1 MKLNSVLLFLLISLF
16 GFSQNGRVAG
26 TILDKEYDNEPL
38 VFANVLIKGT
48 TIGTSTDD
56 FGKYS
61 ISLKPGNY
69 TLVMNYLGYETKEFP
84 ITIKANQ
91 TITIDHTLEA
101 SGVQLNDVV
110 VTYTVTKESESA
122 LLNEQKKSV
131 EIKQSIG
138 AQELSKKGIGDV
150 AAAVTKT
157 TGISKQE
164 GSGSIYVRGLG
175 DRYNS
180 TSMNGLPVPSNDP
193 EKKNIDLGIFSTDIV
208 EYVAIDKV
216 YNSRMYGNFAGGN
229 IDIMSKDYT
238 GSGFFAF
245 GLKSAVN
252 SNAVSNKNFRL
263 QEGPSFLGFHN
274 SNVPSN
280 VLSSYNFNNSLNPE
294 SATPWA
300 HGLSLTGGKRFNLGE
315 ISRLSLFASLS
326 FDNEYTSIENGIAKS
341 VNAEGVP
348 TKDFHKYESFG
359 YNTNTTGLLNLGY
372 KINNNHNIKYNSVFI
387 NSSSQSLKEYNGFI
401 ADVTQENGFV
411 RRNEYVKNSIFIN
424 QLLGEH
430 KYKDRYSAN
439 WGISYN
445 QVKGDMPDRTTNTL
459 KRNTTNDFVIANNS
473 ASDNQ
478 RYYQKLTEDEY
489 AVSISG
495 DYKFAKKEDE
505 FKGKV
510 TIGYNGKYKNRDFEA
525 TQFNFKINAL
535 TPGATTTVIDPNNI
549 DAYFNPTN
557 FNNGYFTI
565 NTYNGGVNSPNAL
578 DPQTYSGLQIIS
590 SAFGSVEYKFSKKLF
605 AVVGLRSDQIYQ
617 RVKWQTQVD
626 PIGDKNYF
634 TKVGL
639 LPNISAKYELNE
651 KQNLRFGASKT
662 YTLPQFKET
671 APFIYEEIN
680 QQKIGNKDLYPSDD
694 YNFDLKWEYFPKS
707 EEVIAVTGF
716 GKYIQNPMNEVTIA
730 SSSNDISYVNTGDW
744 GYAAGIE
751 FEGKKVIFSRANDEK
766 NNTLSGGL
774 NISYMY
780 TNQELD
786 NEKVASETSF
796 NTTFTDKN
804 ASFSGAS
811 DLLVNADVTFL
822 KEWKKTETNIMATL
836 AYSTYSDKIYAIG
849 TQGRGN
855 IVEKSIGSLDFI
867 LKSKITKNL
876 GIGLSAKN
884 LLNPD
889 FKMVQENSNND
900 ITIQSFK
907 KGINTSL
914 SLNYKF

>member
-1 MKLNSVLLFLLISLF
+1 MKFNSLLLFLLFSLI

-69 TLVMNYLGYETKEFP
+69 TLIINYLGYETKEFP

-91 TITIDHTLEA
+91 TVTINHTLEA
-101 SGVQLNDVV
+101 SGVQLQDVV
-110 VTYTVTKESESA
+110 VVHTISKESESA
-122 LLNEQKKSV
+122 LLNEQQKSV

-138 AQELSKKGIGDV
+138 AQELSKKGVSDV

-208 EYVAIDKV
+208 EYVSIDKV
-216 YNSRMYGNFAGGN
+216 YNSRMYGDFAGGN
-229 IDIMSKDYT
+229 IDIMSKDYN
-238 GSGFFAF
+238 GSGFLAF
-245 GLKSAVN
+245 GIKSAVN
-252 SNAVSNKNFRL
+252 TNAVSNKNFRL
-263 QEGPSFLGFHN
+263 QDGPSLLGFHN
-274 SNVPSN
+274 SSVPSN
-280 VLSSYNFNNSLNPE
+280 VLSSYNFNNSLNPHKE
-294 SATPWA
+294 SPWA
-300 HGLSLTGGKRFNLGE
+300 SGLSLTGGKRFNLGE
-315 ISRLSLFASLS
+315 ISRLSLFASVS
-326 FDNEYTSIENGIAKS
+326 FDNEYTAIKNGIARS
-341 VNAEGVP
+341 VNAEGVA
-348 TKDFHKYESFG
+348 TKDFNKYESFG
-359 YNTNTTGLLNLGY
+359 YNTNTTGLFNLGF
-372 KINNNHNIKYNSVFI
+372 KINNDHSIKYNSVFI
-387 NSSSQSLKEYNGFI
+387 NSSNQSLKEYNGFI
-401 ADVTQENGFV
+401 ADVTQEDGFV

-424 QLLGEH
+424 QLLGQH
-430 KYKDRYSAN
+430 KYKERYAAN

-445 QVKGDMPDRTTNTL
+445 QVNGDMPDRTTNTL
-459 KRNTTNDFVIANNS
+459 KRNNTNDFVIANNS

-489 AVSISG
+489 AVNLSG

-505 FKGKV
+505 FKGKI
-510 TIGYNGKYKNRDFEA
+510 TIGYNGKYKSRDFEA

-535 TPGATTTVIDPNNI
+535 TPGATTTIIDPNNI
-549 DAYFNPTN
+549 DAYFNQTN
-557 FNNGYFTI
+557 FSNEYFTI

-590 SAFGSVEYKFSKKLF
+590 SAFGSVEYQFSKKLF

-634 TKVGL
+634 TKVGV

-707 EEVIAVTGF
+707 EEVFAVTAF

-744 GYAAGIE
+744 GYATGIE
-751 FEGKKVIFSRANDEK
+751 FEAKKILFNQSNEAMNK
-766 NNTLSGGL
+766 NLSAGL

-786 NEKVASETSF
+786 NEKVANETAF
-796 NTTFTDKN
+796 NTTFTDKT

-811 DLLVNADVTFL
+811 DLLVNADISFL
-822 KEWKKTETNIMATL
+822 KEWKKTERNLMATV
-836 AYSTYSDKIYAIG
+836 AFSTYSDKIYAIG

-867 LKSKITKNL
+867 IKSKLTKNL

-889 FKMVQENSNND
+889 FKMVQENPNSD

>member
-216 YNSRMYGNFAGGN
+216 YNSRMYGDFAGGN

-401 ADVTQENGFV
+401 ADVTQEDGFV

>member
-216 YNSRMYGNFAGGN
+216 YNSRMYGDFAGGN

-401 ADVTQENGFV
+401 ADVTQEDGFV

-907 KGINTSL
+907 KGIDTSL